1 MISKEEIIKYAE
13 ELIAA
18 MKNEKECN
26 VAEIYSII
34 NKIALTIG
42 PEFSLIPKDLKS
54 SLGIA
59 WAETIDEPNT
69 YARAVRTRS
78 TFSILRAAV
87 KIAHGPKKQILQIDA
102 YIKGIDDE
110 IKKCEDQ
117 GEDAKLDELWKV
129 TNNAIDYIT
138 LLAFNGYGQI
148 KGDGFKFSRVGVSSS
163 ASTGDNKK

>member
-1 MISKEEIIKYAE
+1 MENKEEEIIKYAE
-13 ELIAA
+13 ELLALL
-18 MKNEKECN
+18 KDEKEHSTIE
-26 VAEIYSII
+26 VYLIV
-34 NKIALTIG
+34 NKITGILG
-42 PEFSLIPKDLKS
+42 PEYALIPKDLKS

-102 YIKGIDDE
+102 YIKSIDDE

-148 KGDGFKFSRVGVSSS
+148 KGDGFKFSRVGVSS